1 MRATNPRPLPSA
13 DARVHYSLPKE
24 MLACLLVTI
33 RYAKRNHE
41 RWVAVKWEKRNR
53 EETKSI
59 NKRGAVPCLC
69 ADRCH
74 AWPAKDACMRVR
86 ESRWMLRGGNLCC
99 HLCCESVWLG
109 SAYYYLTGIG
119 FPLLFFSF
127 LVFFSDLESWAAW
140 EEARPLKS
148 SSTSCMACYQCPVL
162 CHRLV
167 TTGSPPFIE

>member
-1 MRATNPRPLPSA
+1 
-13 DARVHYSLPKE
+13 
-24 MLACLLVTI
+24 
-33 RYAKRNHE
+33 
-41 RWVAVKWEKRNR
+41 
-53 EETKSI
+53 
-59 NKRGAVPCLC
+59 VPCLC

-119 FPLLFFSF
+119 FRLLLFSF

-167 TTGSPPFIE
+167 TTGSPPFIEETNTKKRTFHMAPMRPCRGRRQSFTRNQIPAHSHI